1 MMGLID
7 IASSA
12 SVWRGYEYY
21 KENKVCSVNKV
32 SENEYEGTV
41 AGSTIEP
48 YSVHI
53 DIPHPKKSTCNCPF
67 AEGNKK
73 ICKHKVALYFAVFPK
88 EADKYLAAVEQ
99 AEKEAE
105 EYEEQ
110 IYDLVGQK
118 ISRMK
123 KAELQDALWQV
134 LMDGPEWVFD
144 RFVREYIER

>member
-1 MMGLID
+1 MGLID

-12 SVWRGYEYY
+12 SAWRGYEYY
-21 KENKVCSVNKV
+21 KENKLLSVNKIN
-32 SENEYEGTV
+32 ENEYEGTV
-41 AGSTIEP
+41 AGSSKEP

-53 DIPHPKKSTCNCPF
+53 DILHPKKSTCNCPF

-73 ICKHKVALYFAVFPK
+73 ICKHKVALYFSLFPD

-110 IYDLVGQK
+110 IYDLVGQRIQK
-118 ISRMK
+118 MK
-123 KAELQDALWQV
+123 KSELQDALWQV

-144 RFVREYIER
+144 RFVREYID

>member
-1 MMGLID
+1 MGLID

-12 SVWRGYEYY
+12 SAWRGYEYY
-21 KENKVCSVNKV
+21 KENKLLSVDKI

-41 AGSTIEP
+41 TGSSNEP

-53 DIPHPKKSTCNCPF
+53 DILHPKRSTCNCPF

-73 ICKHKVALYFAVFPK
+73 ICKHKVALYFSAFPD
-88 EADKYLAAVEQ
+88 EADKYLTAVEQ

-110 IYDLVGQK
+110 IYDIVGQK
-118 ISRMK
+118 IQKMK
-123 KAELQDALWQV
+123 KSELQDALWQV

-144 RFVREYIER
+144 RFVREYID

>member
-1 MMGLID
+1 MGLID

-32 SENEYEGTV
+32 SENEYDGTV
-41 AGSTIEP
+41 AGSSKEP
-48 YSVHI
+48 YSVRI
-53 DIPHPKKSTCNCPF
+53 DIAHPKRSSCNCPF

-73 ICKHKVALYFAVFPK
+73 ICKHKVALYFSVFPK

-99 AEKEAE
+99 AEKEEE

-110 IYDLVGQK
+110 IYDLVDQK
-118 ISRMK
+118 ISKMK
-123 KAELQDALWQV
+123 KSELQDALWQV

>member
-1 MMGLID
+1 MGLID

-12 SVWRGYEYY
+12 SAWREYEYY
-21 KENKVCSVNKV
+21 KENKVLSINKIN
-32 SENEYEGTV
+32 ENEYEGSV
-41 AGSTIEP
+41 AGSSNEP

-53 DIPHPKKSTCNCPF
+53 DILHPKRSTCNCPF
-67 AEGNKK
+67 AEGSKK
-73 ICKHKVALYFAVFPK
+73 ICKHKVTLYFSAFPD
-88 EADKYLAAVEQ
+88 EADKYLTAVEQ

-118 ISRMK
+118 IQKMK
-123 KAELQDALWQV
+123 KSELQDALWQV

-144 RFVREYIER
+144 RFVREYID

>member
-1 MMGLID
+1 MGLID

-12 SVWRGYEYY
+12 SAWRGYEYY
-21 KENKVCSVNKV
+21 KENRVCSINKMG
-32 SENEYEGTV
+32 ENEYEGTV
-41 AGSTIEP
+41 AGSSKEP

-53 DIPHPKKSTCNCPF
+53 DILHPKKSTCNCPF

-73 ICKHKVALYFAVFPK
+73 VCKHKVALYFAVFPK

-118 ISRMK
+118 ISKMK
-123 KAELQDALWQV
+123 KSELQDALWQV

-144 RFVREYIER
+144 RFVREYIED

>member
-1 MMGLID
+1 MGLID

-32 SENEYEGTV
+32 SENEYDGTV
-41 AGSTIEP
+41 AGASKDP
-48 YSVHI
+48 YSVRI
-53 DIPHPKKSTCNCPF
+53 DILHPKKSTCNCPF

-73 ICKHKVALYFAVFPK
+73 ICKHKVALYFSVFPK
-88 EADKYLAAVEQ
+88 EADIYLAAVEQ
-99 AEKEAE
+99 AEKEEE

-118 ISRMK
+118 ISKMK
-123 KAELQDALWQV
+123 KSELQDALWQV

>member
-1 MMGLID
+1 MGLID

-12 SVWRGYEYY
+12 SAWRGYEYY
-21 KENKVCSVNKV
+21 KENRVCSINIMG
-32 SENEYEGTV
+32 ENEYEGV
-41 AGSTIEP
+41 VSGSSKVP

-53 DIPHPKKSTCNCPF
+53 DIQHPKRSTCTCPF

-73 ICKHKVALYFAVFPK
+73 ICKHKVALYFSVFPD
-88 EADKYLAAVEQ
+88 EADRYLAAVEK

-118 ISRMK
+118 ISKMK
-123 KAELQDALWQV
+123 KSELQDALWQV

-144 RFVREYIER
+144 RFVREYIEY

>member
-1 MMGLID
+1 MGLID

-12 SVWRGYEYY
+12 SAWRGYGYY
-21 KENKVCSVNKV
+21 KENKVLSINKIN
-32 SENEYEGTV
+32 ENEYEGTV
-41 AGSTIEP
+41 AGSSNEP

-53 DIPHPKKSTCNCPF
+53 DILHPKRSTCNCPF

-73 ICKHKVALYFAVFPK
+73 ICKHKVALYFSVFPD
-88 EADKYLAAVEQ
+88 EADKYLTAVEQ

-118 ISRMK
+118 IQKMK
-123 KAELQDALWQV
+123 KSELQDALWQV

-144 RFVREYIER
+144 RFVREYID

>member
-1 MMGLID
+1 MGLID

-12 SVWRGYEYY
+12 SAWRGYEYY
-21 KENKVCSVNKV
+21 KENRVCSINIMA
-32 SENEYEGTV
+32 ENEYEGV
-41 AGSTIEP
+41 VSGSSKAP

-53 DIPHPKKSTCNCPF
+53 DIQHPKRSTCTCPF

-73 ICKHKVALYFAVFPK
+73 ICKHKVALYFSIFPD
-88 EADKYLAAVEQ
+88 EADRYLAAVEQ

-118 ISRMK
+118 ISKMK
-123 KAELQDALWQV
+123 KSELQDALWQV

-144 RFVREYIER
+144 RFVREYIED

>member
-1 MMGLID
+1 MGLID
-7 IASSA
+7 IASNASA
-12 SVWRGYEYY
+12 WRGYEYY
-21 KENKVCSVNKV
+21 KENKVLSINKIN
-32 SENEYEGTV
+32 ENEYEGTV
-41 AGSTIEP
+41 AGSSKEP

-53 DIPHPKKSTCNCPF
+53 DILHPKRSTCNCPF

-73 ICKHKVALYFAVFPK
+73 ICKHKVALYFSAFPD
-88 EADKYLAAVEQ
+88 EADKYLTAVEQ

-118 ISRMK
+118 IQKMK
-123 KAELQDALWQV
+123 KSELQDALWQV

-144 RFVREYIER
+144 RFVREYID